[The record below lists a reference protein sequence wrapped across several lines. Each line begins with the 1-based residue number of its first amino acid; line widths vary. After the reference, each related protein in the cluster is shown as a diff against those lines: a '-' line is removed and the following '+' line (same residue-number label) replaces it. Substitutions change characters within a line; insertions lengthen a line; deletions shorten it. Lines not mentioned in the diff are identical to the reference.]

1 MIIESLRVQNYR
13 CILDVTLPCE
23 ELTVLVGRN
32 GSGKST
38 FLHALDTFYNT
49 NARYTAEDFYAQD
62 TSQDII
68 ITVTFT
74 NLTSAEKTLFQ
85 KYVEGEDFTVEK
97 VVHWPGGRGAQKY
110 YGTSLQNPE
119 FESFYTATGT
129 GFRTEYNKLRN
140 LDKYSSLPIY
150 SNRGEAAKAL
160 SDWEIS
166 NPSHCVRQRD
176 NGQFFGFTE
185 VGEAHLER
193 YTRFLFI
200 PAVREA
206 TEDATEG
213 RGSTLTDIM
222 DLVVR
227 SVLSKRED
235 FRALQE
241 ETQQKYEQIFDP
253 LKIQELHTL
262 GEELTNTL
270 KTYVPDTYV
279 QLTWSIGEGI
289 EIPLPKADIRLVED
303 EYASSVSHTGHGL
316 QRAFILTMLQH
327 LALAQIPRQDTED
340 GDEATGEEE
349 AFKMPNLILGI
360 EEPELYQHPNRQR
373 HLSKIFHK
381 LATGSITGVAEKT
394 QIICST
400 HSPLFIDIDRFHSLR
415 VLRKEP
421 GDEGKPKKTKVLWT
435 TLDEIA
441 KIIEKADGKADGTY
455 TGQTL
460 QPRLKTLMT
469 PWMNESF
476 FADVAVLVE
485 GEEDRAAIIGTAF
498 TVDIDLESMGI
509 SVVPCH
515 GKSNLDRPVAILNTL
530 GIPTYTIWD
539 SDEGEG
545 DAKPEE
551 NHRLLRLFGQ
561 QIEDWPDMISDK
573 FACFKYNLTK
583 TLRHEIGELL
593 YDSALNSC
601 CERLCLGKKKHAVKN
616 PLVVQEILDAA
627 RSQGKPSKTLNEIV
641 TRIIALI

>member
-1 MIIESLRVQNYR
+1 
-13 CILDVTLPCE
+13 VTLPCE

-327 LALAQIPRQDTED
+327 LALAQIPRQEELFHRKTRQ
-340 GDEATGEEE
+340 ATAQGR
-349 AFKMPNLILGI
+349 P
-360 EEPELYQHPNRQR
+360 
-373 HLSKIFHK
+373 
-381 LATGSITGVAEKT
+381 T
-394 QIICST
+394 
-400 HSPLFIDIDRFHSLR
+400 R
-415 VLRKEP
+415 V
-421 GDEGKPKKTKVLWT
+421 
-435 TLDEIA
+435 
-441 KIIEKADGKADGTY
+441 
-455 TGQTL
+455 
-460 QPRLKTLMT
+460 
-469 PWMNESF
+469 S
-476 FADVAVLVE
+476 
-485 GEEDRAAIIGTAF
+485 
-498 TVDIDLESMGI
+498 
-509 SVVPCH
+509 
-515 GKSNLDRPVAILNTL
+515 
-530 GIPTYTIWD
+530 
-539 SDEGEG
+539 
-545 DAKPEE
+545 
-551 NHRLLRLFGQ
+551 
-561 QIEDWPDMISDK
+561 
-573 FACFKYNLTK
+573 
-583 TLRHEIGELL
+583 
-593 YDSALNSC
+593 
-601 CERLCLGKKKHAVKN
+601 
-616 PLVVQEILDAA
+616 
-627 RSQGKPSKTLNEIV
+627 
-641 TRIIALI
+641 